1 MILDEEIEYDYLE
14 SYLFVSQA
22 ANGPPQQQP
31 VGVPPAVGVPPT
43 VGVPAVGV
51 PPAQQPNGVSPE
63 VVDAF
68 VHQ

>member
-31 VGVPPAVGVPPT
+31 VGVPPA
-43 VGVPAVGV
+43 
-51 PPAQQPNGVSPE
+51 QQPNGVSPE